1 MSSNL
6 DKPLDPKGN
15 AYTSL
20 KGDGQFLY
28 AIICDGKIHHTNSKK
43 RWKRHYRAASKRHLS
58 GTWFYWTQDVWGG
71 PDYYTWWR
79 IRLTNEDF

>member
-43 RWKRHYRAASKRHLS
+43 
-58 GTWFYWTQDVWGG
+58 
-71 PDYYTWWR
+71 
-79 IRLTNEDF
+79 